1 MGAGQSIPSTLT
13 RQKAYE
19 LTRDTRGMMDVL
31 LDYMLKEITVRDFLA
46 LSNPN
51 ECKKYVVFLA
61 NNLYKQFYE
70 LQIKPVK
77 DKQGIIAF
85 RPVSELTKPS
95 ETDDSE
101 RQSLCLVLAYF
112 YTRIFQIYGAL
123 ALTVIDDAR
132 VLTESGI
139 LPYLSD
145 GAKKG
150 LLAPGYRPFTTSG
163 GAISG
168 GAISAAALGNFNFL
182 RSYLI
187 DERDPLRGYITLY
200 SGEGDSRGRIYFAPK
215 IEERDEFGRAIS
227 TSTISEAKL
236 QRGIFFIGYSGGKLY
251 SQLEAYSRIEGID
264 ADTKFTF
271 GKLKFYKKEGIAPE
285 TIELPLDVLTQ
296 RQITIQR
303 TIGARAYVY
312 SIKGSTKS
320 IAEYFNDIFAKVVEF
335 IKRNTIEETG
345 TIRSPSGV
353 IISETGTAEE
363 LRLAKMVQA
372 LTRDKP
378 LSHCIARAMQLL
390 NTYPLGKDTEGV
402 SYICKAK
409 FLEQTKTT
417 STGTKTTVSRSGI
430 PQPGSP
436 IDTSPGIFALS
447 QLFYDTIDATPK
459 IKIGTEGKP
468 STLDKYIE
476 FMIKLGRDFGD
487 TYTVSKLT
495 GPPDISR
502 DTIIKAGIGAIR
514 NKRDQALCKDIPE
527 NLQIPST
534 NVNSVYQIVNKLLQI
549 QVRHSAECGK
559 IIKLLFNI
567 ERDKG
572 SPRYRISLSDNIIKK
587 GFPEIQRI
595 NYLAREVLVNY
606 YSNCENTYAQG
617 MKKVLLTSPQS
628 AEIIKKRI
636 GSNESK
642 KPTDTST

>member
-46 LSNPN
+46 LSNPT

-61 NNLYKQFYE
+61 NNLYKHFYE
-70 LQIKPVK
+70 LQIRPVK
-77 DKQGIIAF
+77 DKQGVIAF

-95 ETDDSE
+95 ESDEAE

-132 VLTESGI
+132 VLTESGV
-139 LPYLSD
+139 LPYLTE
-145 GAKKG
+145 GARKG
-150 LLAPGYRPFTTSG
+150 LLPPGYRPYTSTG
-163 GAISG
+163 GAI
-168 GAISAAALGNFNFL
+168 AAASLGNFNFL

-187 DERDPLRGYITLY
+187 DERDSLRGYLTLY
-200 SGEGDSRGRIYFAPK
+200 TGEANSKGRIYFAPK
-215 IEERDEFGRAIS
+215 IEERDEFGRPIT

-251 SQLEAYSRIEGID
+251 SQLEAYARNEGID
-264 ADTKFTF
+264 VDTKFTF
-271 GKLKFYKKEGIAPE
+271 GKLKFYKKEGTTPE
-285 TIELPLDVLTQ
+285 TIEIPSDVLPQ
-296 RQITIQR
+296 KQIIIQR
-303 TIGARAYVY
+303 TSGAKAYIY
-312 SIKGSTKS
+312 SIKGSTKT
-320 IAEYFNDIFAKVVEF
+320 IPEFFNDTFAKVVEF
-335 IKRNTIEETG
+335 IKRNTTEEAG

-409 FLEQTKTT
+409 FLEQTKATA
-417 STGTKTTVSRSGI
+417 TGTKTTVSRSGI
-430 PQPGSP
+430 PQPGSSL
-436 IDTSPGIFALS
+436 DTSPGIFALS

-459 IKIGTEGKP
+459 IKIGTEGNP

-476 FMIKLGRDFGD
+476 FMIKMGKDFGD
-487 TYTVSKLT
+487 TYAVSKLT
-495 GPPDISR
+495 GPPDPTR
-502 DTIIKAGIGAIR
+502 DTIVKAGIGAIR

-527 NLQIPST
+527 NLQIPSQ
-534 NVNSVYQIVNKLLQI
+534 NVSSVYDVVNRLLQI
-549 QVRHSAECGK
+549 QVKHSAECGK

-572 SPRYRISLSDNIIKK
+572 SNRYRISLSDNIIKK

-595 NYLAREVLVNY
+595 NYLARDVLVNY

-617 MKKVLLTSPQS
+617 MKKVLLSSPQS
-628 AEIIKKRI
+628 VEIIKKKF
-636 GSNESK
+636 GNADSTGTAAAS
-642 KPTDTST
+642 PT

>member
-46 LSNPN
+46 LSNPT

-70 LQIKPVK
+70 LQIRPVK

-95 ETDDSE
+95 ETDESE

-132 VLTESGI
+132 VLSESGI
-139 LPYLSD
+139 LPYLTD
-145 GAKKG
+145 GTTKG
-150 LLAPGYRPFTTSG
+150 LLAPGYRPFTT
-163 GAISG
+163 SG

-215 IEERDEFGRAIS
+215 IEERNEFGRVIS

-251 SQLEAYSRIEGID
+251 SQLEAYAKIEGID
-264 ADTKFTF
+264 ADTKFVF
-271 GKLKFYKKEGIAPE
+271 GKLKFYKKEGSAPE
-285 TIELPLDVLTQ
+285 TIELPSDVLFQ

-312 SIKGSTKS
+312 SIKGSTKT
-320 IAEYFNDIFAKVVEF
+320 ITEYFNDIFSKVVEF
-335 IKRNTIEETG
+335 IKRNTIEDTS

-378 LSHCIARAMQLL
+378 LAHCIARAMQLL
-390 NTYPLGKDTEGV
+390 NTYPLGKETEGV

-436 IDTSPGIFALS
+436 IDSSPGIYALS
-447 QLFYDTIDATPK
+447 RLFYDTIDATPK

-476 FMIKLGRDFGD
+476 FMIKMGKDFGD
-487 TYTVSKLT
+487 TYAVSKLT

-502 DTIIKAGIGAIR
+502 DTIIKAGVSSIR
-514 NKRDQALCKDIPE
+514 NKRDQALCKDMPE
-527 NLQIPST
+527 NLQIPSKDI
-534 NVNSVYQIVNKLLQI
+534 NSIHQIVNKLLQI

-567 ERDKG
+567 QRDKD
-572 SPRYRISLSDNIIKK
+572 SNRYRISLSDNIIKK

-606 YSNCENTYAQG
+606 YSNCESTYAQG

-636 GSNESK
+636 GSIETRK
-642 KPTDTST
+642 IPTDTSS